1 MDLKKEKYVILEIIP
16 TAVDPKKGDVAQLS
30 ALKIDGIK
38 LVDRFDYRLDKGKI
52 NIPDILKMLDYDNE
66 SFKYVKTT
74 KTLMKNFKKFI
85 EDLPLLIIDN
95 TYTRNHW
102 INWNPF
108 SIKYPQPIK
117 YKIVLS
123 FEKPVVSISKNK
135 KESVFKY
142 LGLEVTD
149 DVFDKLMNKY
159 GLEPSCYLVDL
170 LYEALIKEL

>member
-1 MDLKKEKYVILEIIP
+1 MNLNKEKYVILEIVP

-38 LVDRFDYRLDKGKI
+38 LVDRFDYRLDKSKI
-52 NIPDILKMLDYDNE
+52 KIPEILRMLDYDNE

-74 KTLMKNFKKFI
+74 KTIMKQFKKFI

-95 TYTRNHW
+95 TYTRNYLND
-102 INWNPF
+102 ID
-108 SIKYPQPIK
+108 
-117 YKIVLS
+117 
-123 FEKPVVSISKNK
+123 NK

-142 LGLEVTD
+142 LNLELED

-159 GLEPSCYLVDL
+159 GLEPSNYLVDL